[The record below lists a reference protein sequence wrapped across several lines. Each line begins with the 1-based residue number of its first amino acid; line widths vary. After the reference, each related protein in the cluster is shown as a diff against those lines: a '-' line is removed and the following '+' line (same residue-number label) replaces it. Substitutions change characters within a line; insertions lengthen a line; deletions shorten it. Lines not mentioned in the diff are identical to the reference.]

1 MASLLQIAAA
11 LRGQDSASVS
21 PQMSVQLN
29 ASLNLACSKPLSV
42 LFANQGEKK
51 QVQEVKDT
59 RPVKGSSS
67 STSRCPE
74 SDRIRTHPPLASS
87 SSGSS
92 AFPSSPG
99 FVTEQVRAEAP
110 EQLFPAEVREAF
122 AEKVESLLE
131 RRAERLE
138 SSSQTR
144 GRERKTTD
152 GELATATLAFLDVA
166 AARLGAVAP
175 ALSASLTRRAFE
187 VAAAS
192 GLEMD
197 AKTKRD
203 VCPFCGCMR
212 IPLLTSS
219 AVLSQVV
226 GRKRQ
231 ANRALRR
238 DFLRQLAGG
247 NVSAFP
253 GKKGNSFSAKDLCR
267 LAGASSDALQ
277 RGEAKGGSG
286 CEEVHASMNAH
297 SLAANRFLKNEML
310 FLCFLCGWSSP
321 PVPGCISTVGVS
333 REKPKFLG
341 SAIRAQT
348 RVPVSK
354 LVSAADFN
362 KRKRRRQE
370 SAARARLS
378 SPNEHQC
385 PPASSSSPPPAP
397 LQAAS
402 SGHLQPLSSLNA
414 HLPSSLSS
422 PRSSSSPSFSP
433 FPPFS
438 SRCSV
443 SSSSSSRLPPG
454 PSSSESRHGSG
465 PKRRKQFRTLE
476 DAVRAAQKLTAGVCT
491 TRQRAPAACGPAGAA
506 PRSGEARQQAKRQNG
521 RYFALASGV
530 HPPAGG
536 DAGRAQRV
544 ERDAQRDEGEAS
556 EFDMRAD
563 LEQRERTTVASFPEA
578 REPGG
583 AINMWARPT
592 RETDAD
598 TERKENNGLDAGGDL
613 QEKQSV
619 QVPVRVDAGK
629 TETGDSLYE
638 LLGKLNGFDTL

>member
-42 LFANQGEKK
+42 ILANQGEKK
-51 QVQEVKDT
+51 QFQEVKDT
-59 RPVKGSSS
+59 RTVKGVS
-67 STSRCPE
+67 STPRCRD
-74 SDRIRTHPPLASS
+74 SDRMSTHQPLASP

-92 AFPSSPG
+92 SFPSSSG
-99 FVTEQVRAEAP
+99 LGAEGVRTEAP
-110 EQLFPAEVREAF
+110 GQLFPAEVREAF

-131 RRAERLE
+131 GRAERLE

-144 GRERKTTD
+144 GRGRKTTD
-152 GELATATLAFLDVA
+152 GELTTATLVFLDVA
-166 AARLGAVAP
+166 ASRLGAVAP
-175 ALSASLTRRAFE
+175 ALSAALTRRAYE

-226 GRKRQ
+226 GRKRK

-267 LAGASSDALQ
+267 LAGASSDALH
-277 RGEAKGGSG
+277 RGEAEGGSG

-297 SLAANRFLKNEML
+297 SFAANRFLKNEMV
-310 FLCFLCGWSSP
+310 FLCFLCGRPSP
-321 PVPGCISTVGVS
+321 PAPGCISTSGVS
-333 REKPKFLG
+333 REKPAFLG
-341 SAIRAQT
+341 SAFRAQT

-378 SPNEHQC
+378 SPNELMG
-385 PPASSSSPPPAP
+385 PPASSSCPPPAP
-397 LQAAS
+397 LQACS
-402 SGHLQPLSSLNA
+402 SGHSRPVSSLNK

-422 PRSSSSPSFSP
+422 SRSSSSLSSP

-443 SSSSSSRLPPG
+443 SSSSSSRLSPG

-476 DAVRAAQKLTAGVCT
+476 DAVRAAQKLSTGVCT
-491 TRQRAPAACGPAGAA
+491 TRQRAPAACGPAWAA
-506 PRSGEARQQAKRQNG
+506 PLSGEVRQKAKRQNG

-530 HPPAGG
+530 HTPAGG

-544 ERDAQRDEGEAS
+544 GRDAQSDEGETS
-556 EFDMRAD
+556 EFDLRANP
-563 LEQRERTTVASFPEA
+563 EQREKDTDACLPEA

-583 AINMWARPT
+583 PLNMWAEGA
-592 RETDAD
+592 RETEPD
-598 TERKENNGLDAGGDL
+598 TERREKNGVVTGGDSR
-613 QEKQSV
+613 EEQSV
-619 QVPVRVDAGK
+619 QIPVHVNAGK
-629 TETGDSLYE
+629 TETGGSLYE